1 MFVSRGLV
9 GPKSYHKLNTATGK
23 QVNIPVP
30 CVNILTH
37 RVTHSG
43 TVVPSNR
50 ISSWSTVM
58 VRIERNRDGVS
69 MFIPGARE
77 KVTH

>member
-9 GPKSYHKLNTATGK
+9 GPKLHHKLNAAIGK

-30 CVNILTH
+30 CVDVLTH
-37 RVTHSG
+37 QVIYSG
-43 TVVPSNR
+43 IVVPSKR

-58 VRIERNRDGVS
+58 VGIEQNRDGVS